1 MNSITIIG
9 IILLMGIILP
19 IWYLI
24 RSQNAGKRK
33 LEKEIKALGKGE
45 DLNISE
51 HESWGNKI
59 IGLDREGT
67 KVAFVDQ
74 RSSDKQITIMDLK
87 KFSRC
92 YLNKE
97 TIPPAT
103 KKGSEIVSSV
113 SLNFVAKEKANPD
126 EVITLFRDTVDL
138 TLTNELHIAGEW
150 ADKINMVIRNNNH
163 HHH

>member
-1 MNSITIIG
+1 MNSTTIIG
-9 IILLMGIILP
+9 IILLLAIILP

-33 LEKEIKALGKGE
+33 LEKEIRALGKGV

-59 IGLDREGT
+59 IGIDREKA
-67 KVAFVDQ
+67 KVAFVNEKTA
-74 RSSDKQITIMDLK
+74 DKEIRIMDLK
-87 KFSRC
+87 MFSKC
-92 YLNKE
+92 YVNKE
-97 TIPPAT
+97 TIPPST
-103 KKGSEIVSSV
+103 KKGSEVVSRV
-113 SLNFVAKEKANPD
+113 SLNFVPNEKGNPD

-150 ADKINMVIRNNNH
+150 ADKLNVVIRKIIKS
-163 HHH
+163 